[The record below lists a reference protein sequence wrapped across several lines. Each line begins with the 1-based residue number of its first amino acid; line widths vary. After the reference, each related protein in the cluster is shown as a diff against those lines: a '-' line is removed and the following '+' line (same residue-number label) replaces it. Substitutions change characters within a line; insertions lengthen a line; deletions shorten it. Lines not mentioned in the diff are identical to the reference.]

1 MTAQLWRAAEQL
13 AAVWRSSAYVQEYLA
28 GARGP
33 LAQCTGTGAD
43 HIAAQPFYL
52 AIYLPTA
59 MTHSQAAEPPGWRD
73 KAVQIANGYTAMIEW
88 LRSRL
93 AGYPF
98 AGTPQLTPTSP
109 WTTFTVSMRVPWL
122 ADRRGWQLQHEP
134 QPPTMPFLPDRPAQ
148 ARAGAG
154 LGAAVTS
161 SPAAAELKRRWNALT
176 ADDKRQLEAASAA
189 MQQARYPEPDD
200 VRGDEDFRQLGWSEY
215 MLDKALRSLSGRA
228 RDFTDALADAD
239 RLIQQVATLF
249 SQLVMVGQIR
259 KLPRIGYVSQLDGPD
274 GWHTARSDSYLFEP
288 IRVLE
293 IIGFDHP
300 YLRCL
305 MLVEGITEQ
314 LPVEPRPGSVTVRGR
329 LLAESEELAASAV
342 PIQSVF
348 IAPDHG

>member
-13 AAVWRSSAYVQEYLA
+13 AAIWRSSTYVQEYLA

-33 LAQCTGTGAD
+33 ACPVHRHRCRPHCGA
-43 HIAAQPFYL
+43 AA
-52 AIYLPTA
+52 LPCHLPA
-59 MTHSQAAEPPGWRD
+59 NGPAYSQATEPPGWHD
-73 KAVQIANGYTAMIEW
+73 KAVQITNGYTAMIEW

-98 AGTPQLTPTSP
+98 PGTPQLAPASP
-109 WTTFTVSMRVPWL
+109 WTTFTVSMRVPVA
-122 ADRRGWQLQHEP
+122 ADRRSWQLQHQP

-148 ARAGAG
+148 LEAGAD

-161 SPAAAELKRRWNALT
+161 SPAAAEVERCWNALT

-200 VRGDEDFRQLGWSEY
+200 VRGDEDFRQLGWSDY
-215 MLDKALRSLSGRA
+215 ILDDALRSLPGRA
-228 RDFTDALADAD
+228 RAFTVALADAD
-239 RLIQQVATLF
+239 RLIQQVAALF
-249 SQLVMVGQIR
+249 SQLVMAGQIR
-259 KLPRIGYVSQLDGPD
+259 RLAHIGYVDQLDSPD

-300 YLRCL
+300 Y
-305 MLVEGITEQ
+305 
-314 LPVEPRPGSVTVRGR
+314 PWPDASGR
-329 LLAESEELAASAV
+329 NHRAAA
-342 PIQSVF
+342 
-348 IAPDHG
+348 H